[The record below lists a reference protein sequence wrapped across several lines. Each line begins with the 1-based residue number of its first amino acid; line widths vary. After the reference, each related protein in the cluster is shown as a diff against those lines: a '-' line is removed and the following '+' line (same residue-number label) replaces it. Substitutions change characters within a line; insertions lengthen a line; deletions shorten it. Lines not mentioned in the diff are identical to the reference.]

1 MCPCGNGADRGWESK
16 VKTLRPVKAAV
27 WTICHLDGFFPLL
40 VWRCPSFRCFEA
52 NLSRYCPSVWNT
64 EWLTKMGTFFHIGW
78 YNPLFGTFDGYV
90 TLSNSF
96 PFLHNFFWSIRVQN
110 VPVLSGGVSCVFD
123 DITET
128 SGDVTAR
135 GHVTCMS
142 PSLKDHSH
150 TYGRTSFNHGFNLF
164 HIKCTTCWGP
174 CYTCL
179 SSRCEQTQHRPVE
192 RLISV
197 LSGAG
202 VYPRER
208 EPGLHQD

>member
-96 PFLHNFFWSIRVQN
+96 PFLHNFFWSGCIISHFSHFNFLTRFSSTGGPTSRSCRWWHC
-110 VPVLSGGVSCVFD
+110 PVFSLPG
-123 DITET
+123 
-128 SGDVTAR
+128 AQQM
-135 GHVTCMS
+135 GHWNSATNFTLPDLGRQVKHTIW
-142 PSLKDHSH
+142 PS
-150 TYGRTSFNHGFNLF
+150 
-164 HIKCTTCWGP
+164 
-174 CYTCL
+174 
-179 SSRCEQTQHRPVE
+179 
-192 RLISV
+192 
-197 LSGAG
+197 
-202 VYPRER
+202 
-208 EPGLHQD
+208 